1 MSENSPP
8 GRLRTVLDT
17 NLFISSLIRSG
28 GAPDR
33 IVGAWEGGAF
43 LLLTTLELI
52 AEFVDVSSRQSFLTR
67 YRPSQSR
74 IATFLRGFAAAEQV
88 TPLVDLPIHCRDP
101 KDDNLLACALGGGAD
116 VLVTGDRDLL
126 VLDGEPAL
134 GKLRVLSPEDFLA
147 LIAERTA

>member
-8 GRLRTVLDT
+8 RRLRTVLDT

-33 IVGAWEGGAF
+33 IVNAWENGEF
-43 LLLTTLELI
+43 SLLTTPGLT
-52 AEFVDVSSRQSFLTR
+52 AEFIGVSSRPFFLTR

-74 IATFLRGFAAAEQV
+74 IAAFLRGFAAAEQV
-88 TPLVDLPIHCRDP
+88 TPLVELPIHCRDP
-101 KDDNLLACALGGGAD
+101 KDDKLLACALGGEAD

-126 VLDGEPAL
+126 VL
-134 GKLRVLSPEDFLA
+134 SP
-147 LIAERTA
+147 

>member
-88 TPLVDLPIHCRDP
+88 TPLAELPIHCRDP
-101 KDDNLLACALGGGAD
+101 KDDKLLACALGG
-116 VLVTGDRDLL
+116 GDRDLL

-134 GKLRVLSPEDFLA
+134 GKLRVLSPLDFLVVLA
-147 LIAERTA
+147 QR